1 MNSLHKRLVKKS
13 VQALAILALGYGSLA
28 AAATDAA
35 NYPQKPVKLVVAFPA
50 GGGSDTL
57 GRLVGAK
64 LAERLGQPVVI
75 ENKAGASGAIGAG
88 AVAHAPP
95 DGLTLLLGTTPLIQA
110 PVFYKDLPYDA
121 FRDFAPVAR
130 IALSA
135 DVLIVPSDSGI
146 KSVDQLVEA
155 AQKNPGKYNYGS
167 YGNATSAHM
176 HGELLNY
183 QKKIDLLHIPYKG
196 TGPLMQDFLGG
207 RLTSA
212 FAEIVGARAHL
223 DNPKVRVLAVSGEQR
238 LAALPDTPTFT
249 ELGYADFE
257 PNGWYGILAPAG
269 TPAPIVDKLS
279 GLLAEI
285 VALPDVQTQLKGMG
299 LTPGY
304 GDAKQLADWIQ
315 RDAAIWARMAKLGNI
330 QVQP

>member
-1 MNSLHKRLVKKS
+1 MNSLYKRLVKKT
-13 VQALAILALGYGSLA
+13 VQALVILALA
-28 AAATDAA
+28 HNAQATDATNAA

-64 LAERLGQPVVI
+64 LAERLGKPVII

-88 AVAHAPP
+88 VVAHATP
-95 DGLTLLLGTTPLIQA
+95 DGLTLLLGSTPLIQA

-121 FRDFAPVAR
+121 FRDFAPIAR

-135 DVLIVPSDSGI
+135 DVLLVPSDSDI

-155 AQKNPGKYNYGS
+155 ARKNPGKYNYGS
-167 YGNATSAHM
+167 YGNASSAHM
-176 HGELLNY
+176 HGALLNY

-196 TGPLMQDFLGG
+196 TAPMMQDFLGG

-223 DNPKVRVLAVSGEQR
+223 DNPKVRVLAVTGEHR
-238 LAALPDTPTFT
+238 LSALPNTPTFT

-269 TPAPIVDKLS
+269 TPAPIINKLS
-279 GLLAEI
+279 RLVAEV
-285 VALPDVQTQLKGMG
+285 VALPDVQTQLKVMG

-304 GDAKQLADWIQ
+304 GDAKQLSDWMH
-315 RDAAIWARMAKLGNI
+315 RDAVIWARMAKLGNI
-330 QVQP
+330 HVQN

>member
-1 MNSLHKRLVKKS
+1 MNALHKRLVKKAA
-13 VQALAILALGYGSLA
+13 QALAILALSNSSLP
-28 AAATDAA
+28 AAATDATG
-35 NYPQKPVKLVVAFPA
+35 YPQKLVKLVVAFPA
-50 GGGSDTL
+50 GGGSDTV

-64 LAERLGQPVVI
+64 LSERLSQTVVI

-88 AVAHAPP
+88 AVAHATP
-95 DGLTLLLGTTPLIQA
+95 DGLTLLLGSTPLIQA
-110 PVFYKDLPYDA
+110 PVFYKDLPYNA
-121 FRDFAPVAR
+121 FRDFEPVAR

-135 DVLIVPSDSGI
+135 DVLMVPSDSNI

-167 YGNATSAHM
+167 YGNATSGHM

-269 TPAPIVDKLS
+269 TPTAIVNRLS
-279 GLLAEI
+279 TALAEV
-285 VALPDVQTQLKGMG
+285 VALPEVQTQLKGMG

-304 GDAKQLADWIQ
+304 GNAQQLSDWMH
-315 RDAAIWARMAKLGNI
+315 RDAEIWARMAKLGNI
-330 QVQP
+330 QIQQ